1 MRDVSIEDISMPNN
15 TLSKR
20 CDNRIEPDKGMPS
33 INTVVLITSNFMN
46 ANNIVNVV
54 NIKRANTRDMS
65 CGETTSEKRSKVMK
79 TQEMASKD
87 EYIGVQMSSLL
98 FVRNLFSP
106 SIAVSVETID

>member
-1 MRDVSIEDISMPNN
+1 MPNN

-33 INTVVLITSNFMN
+33 IDTVVLIASYFMN
-46 ANNIVNVV
+46 ANNIVKV

-65 CGETTSEKRSKVMK
+65 CVAKRTKVMK
-79 TQEMASKD
+79 IQEMANKD

-106 SIAVSVETID
+106 PVSVSVETIG